1 MRRIMIL
8 NSKGGC
14 GKSTISTNL
23 AGYFANQGIETRL
36 LDFDPQQSSIEWLQM
51 RPEGRPRIRG
61 LSANID
67 NIMMPNHKG
76 VLIIDTPAGMRGKE
90 LKSYVRQAH
99 TIIIPVLPSPIDM
112 RATARFIESVL
123 LLGRVDKKKVRL
135 AVVANRV
142 RKQTRIYQGLRRFLD
157 SLGIPFIAVLR
168 ESQNYIRA
176 VDEGLSIFEGAPS
189 MVEDD
194 LAQWRP
200 IIKWL
205 KSSDSRPVRKKR
217 AVSKEPTPDTS
228 QS

>member
-23 AGYFANQGIETRL
+23 AGYFASQGTETRL
-36 LDFDPQQSSIEWLQM
+36 LDFDPQQSSIDWLKM
-51 RPEGRPRIRG
+51 RPEDRPRIGG

-67 NIMMPNHKG
+67 NIMIPNHKG

-90 LKSYVRQAH
+90 LKSYVRHAH

-123 LLGRVDKKKVRL
+123 LLGKVDKKKVRL

-142 RKQTRIYQGLRRFLD
+142 RKQTRIYQGLRRFLK
-157 SLGIPFIAVLR
+157 SLDIPFIAVLR

-176 VDEGLSIFEGAPS
+176 ADEGLSIFEGQPS
-189 MVEDD
+189 KVEED
-194 LAQWRP
+194 LHQWQP

-205 KSSDSRPVRKKR
+205 KSSASHPLQSKK
-217 AVSKEPTPDTS
+217 KGGKTN
-228 QS
+228 

>member
-1 MRRIMIL
+1 MHRIMIL

-23 AGYFANQGIETRL
+23 AGYYATQGIETRL
-36 LDFDPQQSSIEWLQM
+36 LDLDPQQSSIEWLRM
-51 RPEGRPRIRG
+51 RPDERPLIRG
-61 LSANID
+61 LSANVD
-67 NIMMPNHKG
+67 NILVPNHKG

-90 LKSYVRQAH
+90 LKSYVRHAH

-112 RATARFIESVL
+112 RATAKFIESVL
-123 LLGRVDKKKVRL
+123 LLGRVNKKRVRL

-142 RKQTRIYQGLRRFLD
+142 RKQTRIYRGLQRFLD
-157 SLGIPFIAVLR
+157 ALDIPFIAVLR

-176 VDEGLSIFEGAPS
+176 VDEGSTIFEAPYS
-189 MVEDD
+189 RVEDD

-205 KSSDSRPVRKKR
+205 KSSDSRPVVGKK
-217 AVSKEPTPDTS
+217 SPKE
-228 QS
+228 

>member
-1 MRRIMIL
+1 MRRIMVL

-23 AGYFANQGIETRL
+23 AGFFAHKGVETRL
-36 LDFDPQQSSIEWLQM
+36 LDLDPQQSSIEWLNM
-51 RPEGRPRIRG
+51 RSEKSPQIRG
-61 LSANID
+61 LSANVD
-67 NIMMPNHKG
+67 NILVPNHKG

-90 LKSYVRQAH
+90 LKSYVRHAH

-112 RATARFIESVL
+112 RATAKFIESVL
-123 LLGRVDKKKVRL
+123 LLGRVNKKKVRL

-176 VDEGLSIFEGAPS
+176 VDEGSSIFEAPRS
-189 MVEDD
+189 RVEDD
-194 LAQWRP
+194 VAQWRP

-205 KSSDSRPVRKKR
+205 NSSDSRPVPKQKKEK
-217 AVSKEPTPDTS
+217 SPD
-228 QS
+228 

>member
-1 MRRIMIL
+1 MRRIMVL

-23 AGYFANQGIETRL
+23 AGFFAHKGVETRL
-36 LDFDPQQSSIEWLQM
+36 LDLDPQQSSIEWLNM
-51 RPEGRPRIRG
+51 RSEESPQIRG
-61 LSANID
+61 LSANVD
-67 NIMMPNHKG
+67 NILVPNHKG

-90 LKSYVRQAH
+90 LKSYVRHAH

-112 RATARFIESVL
+112 RATAKFIESVL
-123 LLGRVDKKKVRL
+123 LLGRVNKKKVRL

-176 VDEGLSIFEGAPS
+176 VDEGSSIFEAPRS
-189 MVEDD
+189 RVEDD
-194 LAQWRP
+194 IAQWRP

-205 KSSDSRPVRKKR
+205 NSSDSRPVPKQKKEKS
-217 AVSKEPTPDTS
+217 AD
-228 QS
+228 

>member
-23 AGYFANQGIETRL
+23 AGFYASQGIETRL
-36 LDFDPQQSSIEWLQM
+36 LDLDPQQSSIEWLQL
-51 RPEGRPRIRG
+51 RPEEHPKIRG
-61 LSANID
+61 LSANVD
-67 NIMMPNHKG
+67 NILIPNHKG

-90 LKSYVRQAH
+90 LKSYVRHAH

-123 LLGRVDKKKVRL
+123 LLGRVNKQKVRL

-142 RKQTRIYQGLRRFLD
+142 RKQTRIYQGLKRFLD

-176 VDEGLSIFEGAPS
+176 VDEGKTIFDAPHSI
-189 MVEDD
+189 VEND

-205 KSSDSRPVRKKR
+205 NSSDSRPVARQKR
-217 AVSKEPTPDTS
+217 QAASN
-228 QS
+228 

>member
-23 AGYFANQGIETRL
+23 AGYYAGQGVETRL
-36 LDFDPQQSSIEWLQM
+36 LDLDPQQSSIEWLQL
-51 RPEGRPRIRG
+51 RSKEKPPIYG
-61 LSANID
+61 LSANVD
-67 NIMMPNHKG
+67 NILIPNYNG
-76 VLIIDTPAGMRGKE
+76 VMIIDTPAGMRGKE
-90 LKSYVRQAH
+90 LKAYVRHAH
-99 TIIIPVLPSPIDM
+99 TIIIPVLPSPLDM

-123 LLGRVDKKKVRL
+123 LLGRVNKQKVRL

-142 RKQTRIYQGLRRFLD
+142 RKQTRIYRGLQRFLD
-157 SLGIPFIAVLR
+157 ALEIPFIAVLR

-176 VDEGLSIFEGAPS
+176 VDNGRTIFEAPRS
-189 MVEDD
+189 RVEDD

-205 KSSDSRPVRKKR
+205 KSSESLPLSSKKAQR
-217 AVSKEPTPDTS
+217 
-228 QS
+228 

>member
-23 AGYFANQGIETRL
+23 AGYYATQGIETRL
-36 LDFDPQQSSIEWLQM
+36 LDLDPQQSSIEWLRM
-51 RPEGRPRIRG
+51 RPDERPLIRG
-61 LSANID
+61 LSANVD
-67 NIMMPNHKG
+67 NILVPNHKG

-90 LKSYVRQAH
+90 LKAYVRHAH

-112 RATARFIESVL
+112 RATAKFIESVL
-123 LLGRVDKKKVRL
+123 LLGRVNKQKVRL

-142 RKQTRIYQGLRRFLD
+142 RKQTRIYRGLRRFLD
-157 SLGIPFIAVLR
+157 ALDIPFIAVLR

-176 VDEGLSIFEGAPS
+176 VDEGSTIFEAPRS
-189 MVEDD
+189 RVEDD

-205 KSSDSRPVRKKR
+205 KSSDSRPVARKK
-217 AVSKEPTPDTS
+217 STEE
-228 QS
+228 

>member
-1 MRRIMIL
+1 MIL

-23 AGYFANQGIETRL
+23 AGYFATQGVETRL
-36 LDFDPQQSSIEWLQM
+36 LDFDPQQSSIDWLQM
-51 RPEGRPRIRG
+51 RSDDRPMIRG

-67 NIMMPNHKG
+67 NIMVPNHNG

-123 LLGRVDKKKVRL
+123 LLGRVDKRKVRL

-157 SLGIPFIAVLR
+157 ALDIPFIAVLR

-176 VDEGLSIFEGAPS
+176 ADQGLTIFEAPRS
-189 MVEDD
+189 RVEDD
-194 LAQWRP
+194 IAQWRP
-200 IIKWL
+200 LINWL
-205 KSSDSRPVRKKR
+205 KSSDSRPLSTKKR
-217 AVSKEPTPDTS
+217 AVERN
-228 QS
+228 

>member
-1 MRRIMIL
+1 MRRIMVL

-23 AGYFANQGIETRL
+23 AGFFAHKGVETRL
-36 LDFDPQQSSIEWLQM
+36 LDLDPQQSSIEWLNM
-51 RPEGRPRIRG
+51 RSDERPMIRG
-61 LSANID
+61 LSANVD
-67 NIMMPNHKG
+67 NILVPNHKG

-90 LKSYVRQAH
+90 LKSYVRHAH

-112 RATARFIESVL
+112 RATAKFIESVL
-123 LLGRVDKKKVRL
+123 LLGRVNKKKVRL

-176 VDEGLSIFEGAPS
+176 VDEGSSIFEAPRS
-189 MVEDD
+189 RVEDD
-194 LAQWRP
+194 IAQWRP

-205 KSSDSRPVRKKR
+205 NSSDSRPVPKQKKEKS
-217 AVSKEPTPDTS
+217 VD
-228 QS
+228 